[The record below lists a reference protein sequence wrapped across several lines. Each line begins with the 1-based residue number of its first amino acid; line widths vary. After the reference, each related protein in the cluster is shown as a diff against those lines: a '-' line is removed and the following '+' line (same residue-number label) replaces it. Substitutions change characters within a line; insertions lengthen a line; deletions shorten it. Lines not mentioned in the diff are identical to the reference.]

1 MPLGSGRKKAIEWE
15 QVSEVE
21 NNTTK
26 VSCDYCHELI
36 SKKKKK
42 IERVRPIKRLQKEK
56 RIFRKGK

>member
-42 IERVRPIKRLQKEK
+42 KKKMKE
-56 RIFRKGK
+56 